1 MPFGC
6 MPGTIVTALM
16 QGLNRKYGVP
26 FISIPYDGTES
37 PTTDIQLE
45 AFMHQ
50 AKEYSKSN
58 SKFKKPSQK

>member
-50 AKEYSKSN
+50 AKEN
-58 SKFKKPSQK
+58 LRRR